1 MGNLL
6 ACSVKSQLLEAL
18 RNLAKYVNLEQ
29 ARICSAVRAI
39 WDVFVKQKQNGEKMQ
54 NHKNSKERLNARI
67 YAEDK
72 ALKSNF
78 ARFKTLPQSLSLAR
92 VFSANSDENLPSARS
107 LILPRKFNETK
118 ALKSSKNHLKRT
130 TFSEMKVSNLACE
143 NGGDLARNQSPI
155 LSLEKSATFQKFSAE
170 QKRNLAQTSPNGEK
184 MRVYTNDAP
193 GLNLPQ
199 KMSNPANEKGLNL
212 SKSRALLPGQN
223 QAQSFRASS
232 SQNCSQILNST
243 KAKTSSE
250 NPTQSLKNRSN
261 LISLNATKG
270 SCFTSG
276 TNLQPNANQTA
287 LSVADQDALLA
298 EFKAFLSAHL
308 PSNPSFHPC
317 FDEALSYTLKSG
329 GKHFRAM
336 LVAGVVAAVRP
347 ERKEAAFHIALAF
360 ETMHSYSL
368 IHDDLPAMDDSD
380 LRRGQ
385 PSLHVKFDEV
395 TAILAGDALNTHAF
409 YQIAKAPLDA
419 DARIKCVEILSQNAG
434 IYGMALG
441 QAVDCYFEN
450 QKRGLE
456 ELKFLHIHKTARL
469 IAASLQAGCVVAGLD
484 EAEAA
489 HIYDIGLDLG
499 LAFQIADDIIDATQ
513 SAETAGKPT
522 HNDGAKN
529 SFTNLLGVDGAV
541 QAKNELIS
549 KIECELCGV
558 HAGIRAIVTGLIDKH
573 LR

>member
-1 MGNLL
+1 
-6 ACSVKSQLLEAL
+6 
-18 RNLAKYVNLEQ
+18 
-29 ARICSAVRAI
+29 
-39 WDVFVKQKQNGEKMQ
+39 MQ

-78 ARFKTLPQSLSLAR
+78 ARFKTLPQSSSLAR

-118 ALKSSKNHLKRT
+118 ALKSSKNHLKHA
-130 TFSEMKVSNLACE
+130 TFSDMKVSNLAYE
-143 NGGDLARNQSPI
+143 NGEDLARNQAPL
-155 LSLEKSATFQKFSAE
+155 LSLAKPAIFQKFGAE
-170 QKRNLAQTSPNGEK
+170 QKRNLAQISPSGK
-184 MRVYTNDAP
+184 KIRFYTNDAP

-199 KMSNPANEKGLNL
+199 EMSNPANEKELNL
-212 SKSRALLPGQN
+212 SKSRTPLTDQN
-223 QAQSFRASS
+223 QAQSLRASS
-232 SQNCSQILNST
+232 PQNQPRILNA
-243 KAKTSSE
+243 AKSKINSE
-250 NPTQSLKNRSN
+250 NPAQSPKNLAN
-261 LISLNATKG
+261 LVSLNAAK
-270 SCFTSG
+270 SSSFTSG
-276 TNLQPNANQTA
+276 SNLRQTVP
-287 LSVADQDALLA
+287 SVADQDALLA

-347 ERKEAAFHIALAF
+347 ERKEAAFHVALAF

-409 YQIAKAPLDA
+409 YQIARAPLDA
-419 DARIKCVEILSQNAG
+419 DARIKCVEILSRNAG

-450 QKRGLE
+450 QKLGLE

-484 EAEAA
+484 ETEAA
-489 HIYDIGLDLG
+489 RIYDIGLDLG

-529 SFTNLLGVDGAV
+529 SFTNLLGVEGAV
-541 QAKNELIS
+541 QAKNELIA
-549 KIECELCGV
+549 KIERELGSV
-558 HAGIRAIVTGLIDKH
+558 HAGIRAIMTGLIDKH

>member
-1 MGNLL
+1 
-6 ACSVKSQLLEAL
+6 
-18 RNLAKYVNLEQ
+18 
-29 ARICSAVRAI
+29 
-39 WDVFVKQKQNGEKMQ
+39 MQ

-67 YAEDK
+67 YAEDQ

-78 ARFKTLPQSLSLAR
+78 ARFKTLPQSSSFAR

-107 LILPRKFNETK
+107 LILPHKFNETK
-118 ALKSSKNHLKRT
+118 ALKSSKNHLKHA
-130 TFSEMKVSNLACE
+130 TFSEIKVSNLACE
-143 NGGDLARNQSPI
+143 NSEDLARNQAPL
-155 LSLEKSATFQKFSAE
+155 LSLAKPATFQKFSAE
-170 QKRNLAQTSPNGEK
+170 QKRNLAQISPSGEK
-184 MRVYTNDAP
+184 IRVYTNDAP
-193 GLNLPQ
+193 GPNLPQ
-199 KMSNPANEKGLNL
+199 EMSNPANEKGLNL
-212 SKSRALLPGQN
+212 SKSHTPLTDQN
-223 QAQSFRASS
+223 QAQSLCASS
-232 SQNCSQILNST
+232 SQNRSQILNST
-243 KAKTSSE
+243 KARINSE
-250 NPTQSLKNRSN
+250 NPPQSPKNRAN
-261 LISLNATKG
+261 LISLNVAKG

-276 TNLQPNANQTA
+276 ANLQQTA
-287 LSVADQDALLA
+287 PSAADQDALLA
-298 EFKAFLSAHL
+298 EFKEFLSAHL

-347 ERKEAAFHIALAF
+347 ERKESAFHVALAF

-395 TAILAGDALNTHAF
+395 TAILVGDALNTHAF
-409 YQIAKAPLDA
+409 YQIARAPLDA
-419 DARIKCVEILSQNAG
+419 DARIKCVEILSRNAG

-450 QKRGLE
+450 QKLGLE
-456 ELKFLHIHKTARL
+456 ELKFLHVHKTARL

-484 EAEAA
+484 ETEAA
-489 HIYDIGLDLG
+489 RIYDIGLDLG

-513 SAETAGKPT
+513 SAETVGKPT

-529 SFTNLLGVDGAV
+529 SFTNLLGVEGAV
-541 QAKNELIS
+541 QAKNELIA
-549 KIECELCGV
+549 KIERELGGV
-558 HAGIRAIVTGLIDKH
+558 HASIRAIVTGLIDKH

>member
-232 SQNCSQILNST
+232 SQNQPQILNANKS
-243 KAKTSSE
+243 KIKSE
-250 NPTQSLKNRSN
+250 SPKNRVNSV
-261 LISLNATKG
+261 SLNAAK
-270 SCFTSG
+270 SSSFTSG
-276 TNLQPNANQTA
+276 SNLRQTA
-287 LSVADQDALLA
+287 PSAADQDALLA

-308 PSNPSFHPC
+308 PSSPSFHPC

-347 ERKEAAFHIALAF
+347 ERKEAAFHVALAF

-419 DARIKCVEILSQNAG
+419 DARIKCVEILSRNAG

-450 QKRGLE
+450 QKLGLE

-484 EAEAA
+484 ETEAA
-489 HIYDIGLDLG
+489 RIYDIGLDLG

-529 SFTNLLGVDGAV
+529 SFTNLLGVEGAV
-541 QAKNELIS
+541 QAKNELIA
-549 KIECELCGV
+549 KIERELGSV
-558 HAGIRAIVTGLIDKH
+558 HTGIRAIVTGLIGKH

>member
-1 MGNLL
+1 VGNLL

-232 SQNCSQILNST
+232 SQNQPQILNANKS
-243 KAKTSSE
+243 KIKSE
-250 NPTQSLKNRSN
+250 SPKNRVNSV
-261 LISLNATKG
+261 SLNAAK
-270 SCFTSG
+270 SSSFTSG
-276 TNLQPNANQTA
+276 SNLRQTA
-287 LSVADQDALLA
+287 PSAADQDALLA
-298 EFKAFLSAHL
+298 EFKAFLNAHL

-347 ERKEAAFHIALAF
+347 ERKEAAFHVALAF

-409 YQIAKAPLDA
+409 YQIARAPLDA
-419 DARIKCVEILSQNAG
+419 DTRIKCVEILSRNAG

-450 QKRGLE
+450 QKLGLE

-484 EAEAA
+484 ETEAA
-489 HIYDIGLDLG
+489 RIYDIGLDLG

-529 SFTNLLGVDGAV
+529 SFTNLLGVEGAV
-541 QAKNELIS
+541 QAKNELIA
-549 KIECELCGV
+549 KIERELGSV
-558 HAGIRAIVTGLIDKH
+558 HTGIRAIVTGLIGKH

>member
-1 MGNLL
+1 MQNNKNLANEIGEFRARKSRNGGQIFLKNDDGASNSNESQTLPKSQNLAYLNQAQIPAPSLDENKVEILPQAPKKSTTNFSDGGIRSVRFVRMQTLNLAQRQAANSPQNLKRGIVLNLL
-6 ACSVKSQLLEAL
+6 
-18 RNLAKYVNLEQ
+18 
-29 ARICSAVRAI
+29 
-39 WDVFVKQKQNGEKMQ
+39 
-54 NHKNSKERLNARI
+54 HKNSQN
-67 YAEDK
+67 
-72 ALKSNF
+72 KSNF
-78 ARFKTLPQSLSLAR
+78 TFAALQSGFKKLTPKIFAEQTRFSPQKKTLQTATPSRKPQTPIS
-92 VFSANSDENLPSARS
+92 RS
-107 LILPRKFNETK
+107 KIQILPCGVALNLSQNE
-118 ALKSSKNHLKRT
+118 
-130 TFSEMKVSNLACE
+130 SNLT
-143 NGGDLARNQSPI
+143 R
-155 LSLEKSATFQKFSAE
+155 
-170 QKRNLAQTSPNGEK
+170 
-184 MRVYTNDAP
+184 
-193 GLNLPQ
+193 NLPQ
-199 KMSNPANEKGLNL
+199 NNFKG
-212 SKSRALLPGQN
+212 RIVADGQVRITRN
-223 QAQSFRASS
+223 FRTDAT
-232 SQNCSQILNST
+232 QNRFRILNET
-243 KAKTSSE
+243 RPKNGPE
-250 NPTQSLKNRSN
+250 NPTQDPKNRAN
-261 LISLNATKG
+261 LISLNAAKG

-276 TNLQPNANQTA
+276 ANLQPGINQTA
-287 LSVADQDALLA
+287 PSVADQDALLA
-298 EFKAFLSAHL
+298 EFKAFLGAHL
-308 PSNPSFHPC
+308 PSSPSFHPC

-347 ERKEAAFHIALAF
+347 ERKEAAFHVALAF

-409 YQIAKAPLDA
+409 YQIARAPLDA
-419 DARIKCVEILSQNAG
+419 DARIKCVEILSCNAG

-450 QKRGLE
+450 QKLGLE

-489 HIYDIGLDLG
+489 RIYDIGLDLG

-513 SAETAGKPT
+513 SAETVGKPT

-529 SFTNLLGVDGAV
+529 SFTNLLGVDSAV
-541 QAKNELIS
+541 QAKNELIV
-549 KIECELCGV
+549 KIERELGTV
-558 HAGIRAIVTGLIDKH
+558 HTGIRAIVTGLIDKH

>member
-232 SQNCSQILNST
+232 SQNQPQILNANKS
-243 KAKTSSE
+243 KIKSE
-250 NPTQSLKNRSN
+250 SPKNRVNSV
-261 LISLNATKG
+261 SLNAAK
-270 SCFTSG
+270 SSSFTSG
-276 TNLQPNANQTA
+276 SNLRQTA
-287 LSVADQDALLA
+287 PSAADQDALLA
-298 EFKAFLSAHL
+298 EFKAFLNAHL

-347 ERKEAAFHIALAF
+347 ERKEAAFHVALAF

-409 YQIAKAPLDA
+409 YQIARAPLDA
-419 DARIKCVEILSQNAG
+419 DTRIKCVEILSRNAG

-450 QKRGLE
+450 QKLGLE

-484 EAEAA
+484 ETEAA
-489 HIYDIGLDLG
+489 RIYDIGLDLG

-513 SAETAGKPT
+513 SAETAGIPT

-529 SFTNLLGVDGAV
+529 SFTNLLGVEGAV
-541 QAKNELIS
+541 QAKNELIA
-549 KIECELCGV
+549 KIERELGSV
-558 HAGIRAIVTGLIDKH
+558 HTGIRAIVTGLIGKH

>member
-1 MGNLL
+1 
-6 ACSVKSQLLEAL
+6 
-18 RNLAKYVNLEQ
+18 
-29 ARICSAVRAI
+29 
-39 WDVFVKQKQNGEKMQ
+39 MQ

-78 ARFKTLPQSLSLAR
+78 ARFKTLPQSSSLVR
-92 VFSANSDENLPSARS
+92 VFSANSDENLPSARN

-118 ALKSSKNHLKRT
+118 TLKSFQNHLKHA
-130 TFSEMKVSNLACE
+130 TFSEIKVSNLACE
-143 NGGDLARNQSPI
+143 NGEDLARNQAPL
-155 LSLEKSATFQKFSAE
+155 LSLAKPATFQKFSAE
-170 QKRNLAQTSPNGEK
+170 QKRNLAQISPSGEK
-184 MRVYTNDAP
+184 IRVYTNDAP
-193 GLNLPQ
+193 GPNLPQ
-199 KMSNPANEKGLNL
+199 EMSNPANEKGLNL
-212 SKSRALLPGQN
+212 SKSRAPLTDQN
-223 QAQSFRASS
+223 QAQNLRASS
-232 SQNCSQILNST
+232 SQNRAQILNA
-243 KAKTSSE
+243 AKSKINSE
-250 NPTQSLKNRSN
+250 NPTQSPKNRSN
-261 LISLNATKG
+261 LISLNVAK
-270 SCFTSG
+270 SSSFTSG
-276 TNLQPNANQTA
+276 GNLQQTA
-287 LSVADQDALLA
+287 PSAADQDALLA
-298 EFKAFLSAHL
+298 EFKAFLNAHL

-336 LVAGVVAAVRP
+336 LVAGVVAAVCP
-347 ERKEAAFHIALAF
+347 ERKEAAFHVALAF

-368 IHDDLPAMDDSD
+368 IHDDLPVMDDSD

-409 YQIAKAPLDA
+409 YQIANAPLDA
-419 DARIKCVEILSQNAG
+419 DARIKCVEILSRNAG

-450 QKRGLE
+450 QKLGLE
-456 ELKFLHIHKTARL
+456 ELKFLHIHKTACL
-469 IAASLQAGCVVAGLD
+469 IAASLQSGCVVAGLD
-484 EAEAA
+484 EMEAA
-489 HIYDIGLDLG
+489 RIYDIGLDLG

-529 SFTNLLGVDGAV
+529 SFTNLLGVEGAV
-541 QAKNELIS
+541 RAKNELIA
-549 KIECELCGV
+549 KIERELGGV